1 MNEHDLR
8 HIDLGTFID
17 GVSAIQDQRNR
28 LASVLR
34 EWRAMFDGGLAS
46 GPLADLRIKTD
57 AALIGLKK

>member
-17 GVSAIQDQRNR
+17 GVSAIQAERDH

-34 EWRAMFDGGLAS
+34 EWRAMFDGGLAA
-46 GPLADLRIKTD
+46 GPLADLRTKTD

>member
-8 HIDLGTFID
+8 YIDLGTFID
-17 GVSAIQDQRNR
+17 GVSAIQAQRDH

-34 EWRAMFDGGLAS
+34 EWRAMFDGGIAG
-46 GPLADLRIKTD
+46 GPLADLRTKTD

>member
-17 GVSAIQDQRNR
+17 GVSAIQGQRDQI
-28 LASVLR
+28 ASVLR

-46 GPLADLRIKTD
+46 GPLSDLRIKTD
-57 AALIGLKK
+57 AALAGLKK